1 MKEFDDVVMAQL
13 FGHLHSDEFRVG
25 LVDEG
30 GADDGGI
37 IGGSNVTSMPAAL
50 STPLLLGPSVTPLH
64 GNDPSFRIV
73 RYDRGGGRRG
83 GNNATTDDDDGGGGG
98 RYRII
103 DYDSYAHSMVAGGG
117 KDEDGG
123 GVGGWSKLYTFSEV
137 YGDVTSGVLEEEGL
151 SSGALRAIVG
161 AMEDGRRWGGGGESP
176 TLKAY
181 RSFKLS
187 GARKAEN
194 QFGDAGTCDSRC
206 RDDYMCV
213 FGSTTAAGYDA
224 CMLERGGETWY
235 RVWGDARAIATGV
248 LFAVAIVGI
257 AFRCRR
263 IRRGKREHYD
273 SAPSV
278 HEDVKDDGIDVHDR
292 EIT

>member
-117 KDEDGG
+117 RTK
-123 GVGGWSKLYTFSEV
+123 T
-137 YGDVTSGVLEEEGL
+137 EEE
-151 SSGALRAIVG
+151 SAVG
-161 AMEDGRRWGGGGESP
+161 RSCTRSRRY
-176 TLKAY
+176 T
-181 RSFKLS
+181 
-187 GARKAEN
+187 
-194 QFGDAGTCDSRC
+194 
-206 RDDYMCV
+206 
-213 FGSTTAAGYDA
+213 
-224 CMLERGGETWY
+224 ET
-235 RVWGDARAIATGV
+235 
-248 LFAVAIVGI
+248 
-257 AFRCRR
+257 
-263 IRRGKREHYD
+263 
-273 SAPSV
+273 
-278 HEDVKDDGIDVHDR
+278 
-292 EIT
+292 

>member
-1 MKEFDDVVMAQL
+1 
-13 FGHLHSDEFRVG
+13 
-25 LVDEG
+25 
-30 GADDGGI
+30 
-37 IGGSNVTSMPAAL
+37 
-50 STPLLLGPSVTPLH
+50 
-64 GNDPSFRIV
+64 
-73 RYDRGGGRRG
+73 
-83 GNNATTDDDDGGGGG
+83 
-98 RYRII
+98 
-103 DYDSYAHSMVAGGG
+103 MVAGGG

-123 GVGGWSKLYTFSEV
+123 GAGGWSKLYTFSEV

-213 FGSTTAAGYDA
+213 FGSATAAGYDA
-224 CMLERGGETWY
+224 CMLERGETWY
-235 RVWGDARAIATGV
+235 RVWGDASGIVAGA
-248 LFAVAIVGI
+248 LFAVAILGI
-257 AFRCRR
+257 AFVRCRK
-263 IRRGKREHYD
+263 IRRSKREHYD
-273 SAPSV
+273 FAPSV
-278 HEDVKDDGIDVHDR
+278 HEETKDNGIDVHDG
-292 EIT
+292 EMI